1 VHELSIAQNLMDIIQ
16 QEAARHGVERVWRV
30 GVSVGAFS
38 AVVPQALRFSFDM
51 VKENTVAHQ
60 AELVVREV
68 PLTGRCTECGSE
80 AELDAPGQDCP
91 DCGAAGVELTGG
103 RDLTIDYIETE
114 Q

>member
-1 VHELSIAQNLMDIIQ
+1 MHELSIAQSLMDIIQ
-16 QEAARHGVERVWRV
+16 QEADRHGVERVVRV

-60 AELVVREV
+60 AELVIQEV
-68 PLTGRCTECGSE
+68 PLTGRCTECGAE
-80 AELDAPGQDCP
+80 AELAAPGQDCP
-91 DCGAAGVELTGG
+91 ACGAAGVELTGG
-103 RDLTIDYIETE
+103 RDLTIDYIETD